1 MLYSTFLELNDYRT
15 SEENQEMGVSCAR
28 WTQKLKRKIYN
39 CKSRNISTAICERAG
54 KYLLNIYHV
63 LSLSYK

>member
-15 SEENQEMGVSCAR
+15 SEKNQEMGVSCAR